1 MESVNNRNAK
11 HAKFFIIIDFYLKL
25 FTRKGE
31 EMLPQPITL
40 QSDLI
45 FVLSLLRNQINS
57 GGQPDLET
65 NLLGDLPNLDEFP
78 QKNRFPPENE
88 DFRGSQFQIKSI
100 SVVPDG
106 WPEFAASPKHVFQ
119 YSKICE
125 LFFIKK
131 IYTHFA
137 FRSA

>member
-1 MESVNNRNAK
+1 MESVDHRNARY
-11 HAKFFIIIDFYLKL
+11 AKFFINIGFYLKL
-25 FTRKGE
+25 FIRKGE

-45 FVLSLLRNQINS
+45 FVLSLLQNQINS
-57 GGQPDLET
+57 RGQPDLET

-78 QKNRFPPENE
+78 QKNQFPPENE
-88 DFRGSQFQIKSI
+88 DFGGSQSQIESF

-106 WPEFAASPKHVFQ
+106 WPEFAASLKHVFQ
-119 YSKICE
+119 YSEI
-125 LFFIKK
+125 LSTFFIRK
-131 IYTHFA
+131 IFTHSP